1 MWISNINWHE
11 RSTGNDVSG
20 PLFLPSSASTQFNS
34 ISTSIEA
41 ELVLFPF
48 DPATHPPAGKVS
60 IETGD
65 ESNQKGLIQDHLVTT
80 SS

>member
-1 MWISNINWHE
+1 MINC
-11 RSTGNDVSG
+11 SSGIFTVSMSEEDDI
-20 PLFLPSSASTQFNS
+20 LPSSASTQFNS

-65 ESNQKGLIQDHLVTT
+65 ESNQKGLIQDHLVTF

>member
-1 MWISNINWHE
+1 MDWGLTPNSLIQPSPGKI
-11 RSTGNDVSG
+11 
-20 PLFLPSSASTQFNS
+20 LPSSASTQFNS

-48 DPATHPPAGKVS
+48 DPATTHPPAGKVS

-65 ESNQKGLIQDHLVTT
+65 ESNQKGLIQDHLGTT

>member
-1 MWISNINWHE
+1 MLFCQAQ
-11 RSTGNDVSG
+11 
-20 PLFLPSSASTQFNS
+20 PLTQINS

-48 DPATHPPAGKVS
+48 DPAIHPPAGKVS